1 MTTIETPTPDSPA
14 RPRIPA
20 RRIFMVSGFGTALE
34 FYDFTIYG
42 LAAALVFP
50 RLFFPDFDP
59 LVGTI
64 IAFAAFGSGFLAR
77 PLGGI
82 VFGHFGDKYSRRNVL
97 IVTLLIMGA
106 ATFLIGC
113 LPTYET
119 IGVAAPILIVA
130 LRLLQGFS
138 AGGEWGG
145 ASLTGVENA
154 PEHRRGLYG
163 SFTSMGI
170 GIGSLVGSA
179 AFMLVTLLPDETL
192 YTYGW
197 RIPFWAGGALVII
210 GLVARAKLPIESPS
224 GKDVV
229 KVPLLTAIRQHPK
242 QILLAIGVAYG
253 YNTLA
258 YIGSIFTVT
267 YAEHRDYSATISLL
281 LQVVGAAVFVAAAP
295 SMAWLSDRYG
305 RKKVIGWGTAAY
317 AVFFF
322 AFFPLVDTHVAW
334 LVVLAYALVNIFMAA
349 PQGCIPAFLSEQFP
363 AATRYSA
370 ISTTYQTGAA
380 IGGGTAA
387 TAAAA
392 LFAFMDQNPIGV
404 AIYTAVAAAVLVF
417 CASRLRETYR
427 VRTEHLGVSSYRA

>member
-1 MTTIETPTPDSPA
+1 MTLTDTTRRDT
-14 RPRIPA
+14 PRIPA

-34 FYDFTIYG
+34 FYDFTVYG

-50 RLFFPDFDP
+50 QLFFPSFDP
-59 LVGTI
+59 LVGTV

-82 VFGHFGDKYSRRNVL
+82 VFGHFGDKYSRRTVL
-97 IVTLLIMGA
+97 IVTLMLMGA

-113 LPTYET
+113 LPTYQVL
-119 IGVAAPILIVA
+119 GAWAPILLVA

-154 PEHRRGLYG
+154 PENRRGLFG

-179 AFMLVTLLPDETL
+179 AFMLVTLLPEEAL
-192 YTYGW
+192 QTYGW
-197 RIPFWAGGALVII
+197 RIPFWVGGALVIV
-210 GLVARAKLPIESPS
+210 GLIARAKLPQEAKRES
-224 GKDVV
+224 DTV
-229 KVPLLTAIRQHPK
+229 KVPLLVAIRQHPK

-267 YAEHRDYSATISLL
+267 YAEHRDYSSTISLL

-295 SMAWLSDRYG
+295 TMAILSDKYG
-305 RKKVIGWGTAAY
+305 RKKVIGWGTVAY
-317 AVFFF
+317 ALFFF
-322 AFFPLVDTHVAW
+322 AFFPLVDTHIAW
-334 LVVLAYALVNIFMAA
+334 LVVVAYALVNVFMAA

-387 TAAAA
+387 TVAAA
-392 LFAFMDQNPIGV
+392 LFAAMDQNPIGV
-404 AIYTAVAAAVLVF
+404 ALYTAAAAAVLVF

-427 VRTEHLGVSSYRA
+427 VETQHLGVASHGR